1 MKKRMNHTKLLQVQA
16 YEHIKE
22 MVLSGQ
28 LQQDE
33 IYSETKIAKMLGISR
48 TPVRDAIQ
56 YLSQEKYID
65 IIPNKGFRLH
75 KMEMKDFNDT
85 IQIRSAI
92 EGYCAWQLAQE
103 YQAPQAQQTFQQ
115 LQECLERQQ
124 AAMERDDVEAYFEAD
139 IQFHNLLVDH
149 SQNEELM
156 QMYGSYMYRMRNL
169 ARHSLGHPGR
179 MPAAL
184 EEHTAMYQNMKQG
197 NWRGAY
203 ESTLFHMESPRNI
216 SVEE

>member
-1 MKKRMNHTKLLQVQA
+1 
-16 YEHIKE
+16 
-22 MVLSGQ
+22 
-28 LQQDE
+28 
-33 IYSETKIAKMLGISR
+33 
-48 TPVRDAIQ
+48 
-56 YLSQEKYID
+56 
-65 IIPNKGFRLH
+65 
-75 KMEMKDFNDT
+75 
-85 IQIRSAI
+85 
-92 EGYCAWQLAQE
+92 
-103 YQAPQAQQTFQQ
+103 
-115 LQECLERQQ
+115 
-124 AAMERDDVEAYFEAD
+124 MERDDVEAYFEAD

-149 SQNEELM
+149 SQNQELM

-203 ESTLFHMESPRNI
+203 ESTMFHMESPRNI